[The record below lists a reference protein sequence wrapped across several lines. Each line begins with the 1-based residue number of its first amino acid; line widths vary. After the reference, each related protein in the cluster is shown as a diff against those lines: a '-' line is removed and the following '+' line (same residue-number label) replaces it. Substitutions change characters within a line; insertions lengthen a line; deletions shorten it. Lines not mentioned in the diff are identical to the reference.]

1 MERHLATYVIC
12 HYVTS
17 LWPHDTGVPANN
29 RYMLH
34 KHGYIQSNTIIPSH
48 PIQSLLTKH
57 FKYCVPR
64 RKQMWS
70 GWIEANIKTWL
81 RWYKYINNQRTSDT
95 LLSCGYGIWTVGN
108 HSDQERWPWCPLAVE
123 DFDRYLLR
131 FWILWW
137 FENIDSIFS
146 AKIYIYYK

>member
-1 MERHLATYVIC
+1 MERQHIS
-12 HYVTS
+12 YVTMS
-17 LWPHDTGVPANN
+17 PAYDLMTQVYQPTIDTCFIL
-29 RYMLH
+29 LH
-34 KHGYIQSNTIIPSH
+34 KQGYIQSNTIIPSH
-48 PIQSLLTKH
+48 PIHSLLTKH

-108 HSDQERWPWCPLAVE
+108 HSDQESWPLAVE